1 MAPLQYLANVGARF
15 IAPGR
20 YNNGMSKRRR
30 RDRDPEVDQVIL
42 QLWNVIDDL
51 ERLLPSQSR
60 WFRVTIFGSSRIE
73 RGDPL
78 FNVAKDLAFQLSQL
92 GCDIVT
98 GGGPGLMEAANEGSQ
113 EGDVAGK
120 TKSFGLHI
128 ELPWEYQ
135 PNPYIDRLSSHRTFF
150 SRLHHFVRLSHAYV
164 VLPGGI
170 GTTLETYMIW
180 QLLQVGYL
188 KDRPLILLG
197 DMWHGLVDWMNQEM
211 VPHLYI
217 GKADVQLVKPVSS
230 IEDAVKI
237 IKDAKERFDRAMD
250 VLYAAGG
257 PS

>member
-1 MAPLQYLANVGARF
+1 MT
-15 IAPGR
+15 R
-20 YNNGMSKRRR
+20 YRR

-42 QLWNVIDDL
+42 HLWNVIDDL
-51 ERLLPSQSR
+51 ERLLPSQSY

-113 EGDVAGK
+113 AGDVTGR

-128 ELPWEYQ
+128 ELPFEYR

-150 SRLHHFVRLSHAYV
+150 SRLHHFVRLSHAYI

-170 GTTLETYMIW
+170 GTALETFMIW
-180 QLLQVGYL
+180 QLLQVGYI

-197 DMWHGLVDWMNQEM
+197 DMWNGLIDWMASDMDTN
-211 VPHLYI
+211 HYI
-217 GKADVQLVKPVSS
+217 KKEDLNFATVVSS
-230 IEDAVKI
+230 IEDALKV
-237 IKDAKERFDRAMD
+237 IKAAKDKFERSMD